1 MTIRTVL
8 HNRKTTSLVTVAAI
22 IILAPFGYGLIRPV
36 AGFGSSETPTFLD
49 MPDEQYQECV
59 RETTYMR
66 YRHMDLLK
74 QTREEVIRDG
84 IRGEITLSGCRD
96 CHTSRERFCNQ
107 CHEAAGLSV
116 DCFGCHYFPEPGDEI
131 QEAESEAQDG

>member
-1 MTIRTVL
+1 MKIRTVF

-36 AGFGSSETPTFLD
+36 AGFGDSETPTFLD
-49 MPDEQYQECV
+49 MPDEVYPICV
-59 RETTYMR
+59 RDVTYMR

-84 IRGEITLSGCRD
+84 IRGEITLSGCRN

-107 CHEAAGLSV
+107 CHEAAGLNL
-116 DCFGCHYFPEPGDEI
+116 DCFGCHYYPEPGEEV
-131 QEAESEAQDG
+131 QGAESEAQDE